1 MERLLLNLLASDSA
15 TIQEATKELKKVLQ
29 NPDSVPALCQ
39 LVVTS
44 SNPEVRQYATL
55 ILRRRYTKGKYWT
68 KLSIPVRTEFKKI
81 ILQALEHESANLV
94 RNSIAQLIGVIVKHE
109 LPTNSWPEIIHYVQ
123 QLITNER
130 LENKELGLY
139 TLSIMTDVTP
149 DAYSS
154 HARSLVML
162 LAQTLSSLQNLGNP
176 AAFYILETLRHLI
189 PVAKHDETTL
199 HTYTTMMPLIMT
211 TIQTFTEAEHNDFA
225 VQSFE
230 LLDELCEMNMI
241 VVITPHV
248 KSLVHMCLTIIANK
262 SINELLKIKVI
273 SFIGWLARL
282 KKKALVKHKL
292 VESIVDM
299 LFAVMMSKPE
309 EDDDCSNTN
318 NGNTVL
324 TSITQTLDLLAMH
337 LPPEKLIPHL
347 LRHIEPGLRSTDDY
361 VKKTSYVVIAVLAE
375 GCAEYIRSNYLE
387 FFLRCICEGISYPS
401 PVVRNA
407 ALYALGQYSEHLQ
420 PEISQYSSEL
430 LPVLFEYLGQICS
443 YIKQEKKEPH
453 AVGRMFYAL
462 EMFCENLNEK
472 ILPYLPKLMERL
484 FDILNADTSPH
495 VKELTLSAVGAAACA
510 SEEHMLPYF
519 ETIINILNN
528 YLTTEP
534 SEKNMCLQIQAVD
547 TLGVVA
553 RSIGEKHFAPLAA
566 TSLDLGIKLLRNTVD
581 PDLRKSLYGLFAAIS
596 TIMKKEMAVT
606 LPEIVEYMI
615 MSIRSADGILMHFK
629 DDETNALTVYDDL
642 SDTENEREDEEED
655 IECTDN
661 EDDDEEVEGYTVENA
676 YMEEKEE
683 SVMALKEIAEHTEE
697 AFMPYL
703 ERSFEEIFKLI
714 NYPQEDIRKAS
725 IEALLQFCI
734 NLSKINTDEGKK
746 ALLKALS
753 MFIPKLSELIRLDEE
768 PTVAIC
774 GLEAY
779 QTLLRQVKSDVIAG
793 IGHKEA
799 IVNCVMDVM
808 KDKTACQDQ
817 EEIEGIDIE
826 AEQDGLLIECAGTV
840 FSHLGRVL
848 SAEDFALY
856 FQTMLP
862 FFLKRLKMDN
872 SEAQRSFAVGTISE
886 CLSGLKHMTAAFVSQ
901 LLPTFLQTGAQDPCS
916 EVRSNCFFGIGE
928 LALYG
933 KEAVYPHYPNILQTL
948 SCAIAK
954 ETDAAARD
962 NVVGAIARLIITNYS
977 NLPLE
982 QVFPVFVEQLPL
994 KADFLEHKAV
1004 FQSILTLYQA
1014 GVTLLQSYIHTLLK
1028 VAVIILH
1035 EEKALDVE
1043 TQNLVM
1049 EFIKSVQRDFV
1060 NDWNALFTELP
1071 PEVVTNIQRIFS

>member
-1 MERLLLNLLASDSA
+1 MESLLLNLLVSDSA
-15 TIQEATKELKKVLQ
+15 TIQEATKELKRVLQ
-29 NPDSVPALCQ
+29 TPESVPVLCQ
-39 LVVTS
+39 LIVTS
-44 SNPEVRQYATL
+44 ASPEVRQYATL

-68 KLSIPVRTEFKKI
+68 KLSIPIRTEFKKI
-81 ILQALEHESANLV
+81 LLQALEHESENFV
-94 RNSIAQLIGVIVKHE
+94 RNNIAQLIGVIVKHE

-123 QLITNER
+123 RLITNER
-130 LENKELGLY
+130 LEDKELGLY
-139 TLSIMTDVTP
+139 ALSIMTDVTP
-149 DAYSS
+149 DAYTS

-162 LAQTLSSLQNLGNP
+162 LAQTLSSLQSLGNP
-176 AAFYILETLRHLI
+176 AAFYILNTLRHLI
-189 PVAKHDETTL
+189 PVAKHDETTV
-199 HTYTTMMPLIMT
+199 HTYATMMPLVMATVQALTEIDHD
-211 TIQTFTEAEHNDFA
+211 TFAI
-225 VQSFE
+225 QSFD
-230 LLDELCEMNMI
+230 LLDELCENMI

-248 KSLVHMCLTIIANK
+248 KPLVHMCLTIIANK
-262 SINELLKIKVI
+262 RIDEVLKVRVI

-292 VESIVDM
+292 VEPIVDM
-299 LFAVMMSKPE
+299 LFAVMTSKP
-309 EDDDCSNTN
+309 DDDDDYSNTDN
-318 NGNTVL
+318 ENTVL
-324 TSITQTLDLLAMH
+324 TSATQTLDLLAMH

-347 LRHIEPGLRSTDDY
+347 LRHIEPGLRHTDDY
-361 VKKTSYVVIAVLAE
+361 VKKTSYVAIAVLAE

-430 LPVLFEYLGQICS
+430 LPVLFEYLGQVCT

-462 EMFCENLNEK
+462 EMFCENLHER

-495 VKELTLSAVGAAACA
+495 VKELTLSAIGAAACA
-510 SEEHMLPYF
+510 SKEHMLPYF

-534 SEKNMCLQIQAVD
+534 SEENMCLQVQAVD
-547 TLGVVA
+547 TLGVIA

-566 TSLDLGIKLLRNTVD
+566 TSLDLGIKLLRNTID

-596 TIMKKEMAVT
+596 TVMKKEMAVT
-606 LPEIVEYMI
+606 LPEIVKHMI
-615 MSIRSADGILMHFK
+615 MSIQSADGILMHFK
-629 DDETNALTVYDDL
+629 DDEANALTVYDDL
-642 SDTENEREDEEED
+642 SDTENEEEED

-661 EDDDEEVEGYTVENA
+661 EDDNDEEIDGYSVENA

-683 SVMALKEIAEHTEE
+683 SVMALKEIAEYTEE

-703 ERSFEEIFKLI
+703 EKSFEEIFKLI

-734 NLSKINTDEGKK
+734 NFSKINTDEGKE

-779 QTLLRQVKSDVIAG
+779 QELLREVKSDVIVG
-793 IGHKEA
+793 TGHKEA

-808 KDKTACQDQ
+808 KGKTACQDQ
-817 EEIEGIDIE
+817 EEVEGIDTE
-826 AEQDGLLIECAGTV
+826 AEQDELLIECAGTV
-840 FSHLGRVL
+840 FSSLGRVL
-848 SAEDFALY
+848 SAEDFAHY

-862 FFLKRLKMDN
+862 FFIKRLKMDN
-872 SEAQRSFAVGTISE
+872 SEGQRSFAVGTIAE
-886 CLSGLKHMTAAFVSQ
+886 CLPGLKHMTGMFVAQ
-901 LLPTFLQTGAQDPCS
+901 LLPAFLQTGNQDPCS

-928 LALYG
+928 LAFYG
-933 KEAVYPHYPNILQTL
+933 KEVVYPHYPNILQTL

-994 KADFLEHKAV
+994 KADFQEHKAV
-1004 FQSILTLYQA
+1004 FKSILTLYQA

-1035 EEKALDVE
+1035 EEKTVDVE

-1049 EFIKSVQRDFV
+1049 EFIKSAQRDFV
-1060 NDWNALFTELP
+1060 NDWNALFSELP

>member
-1 MERLLLNLLASDSA
+1 MEQLLLKLLVPDNA
-15 TIQEATKELKKVLQ
+15 TIQEATAELKKALQ

-39 LVVTS
+39 LIMTS
-44 SNPEVRQYATL
+44 TNPQIRQYAAL
-55 ILRRRYTKGKYWT
+55 VLRRRYSKGKNWT
-68 KLSIPVRTEFKKI
+68 KLSVPIRTEFKKI
-81 ILQALEHESANLV
+81 ILQALERESVTFV

-123 QLITNER
+123 QLIVNEGM
-130 LENKELGLY
+130 ENKELGLY
-139 TLSIMTDVTP
+139 TLAIMTDITP
-149 DAYSS
+149 DAYAS

-176 AAFYILETLRHLI
+176 AAFYILSTLRHLI
-189 PVAKHDETTL
+189 PIAKHDDTAVN
-199 HTYTTMMPLIMT
+199 TYTRMMPLIMN
-211 TIQTFTEAEHNDFA
+211 TIQALTEASHDTLAN
-225 VQSFE
+225 QSFE
-230 LLDELCEMNMI
+230 LLDELCENMI

-248 KSLVHMCLTIIANK
+248 KPLVHMCLTIIAKK
-262 SINELLKIKVI
+262 SIDDLLKVRVVT
-273 SFIGWLARL
+273 FIGWLARI

-292 VESIVDM
+292 VEPIVDM
-299 LFAVMMSKPE
+299 LFVVMMIRPD
-309 EDDDCSNTN
+309 EDDDSSTENEN
-318 NGNTVL
+318 SIL
-324 TSITQTLDLLAMH
+324 TSATQTLDLLAMH

-347 LRHIEPGLRSTDDY
+347 LRHIEPGLQSTDVY
-361 VKKTSYVVIAVLAE
+361 VKKTSYVAIAVLAE

-387 FFLRCICEGISYPS
+387 FFLRCICQGITDSS
-401 PVVRNA
+401 SIVRNA

-430 LPVLFEYLGQICS
+430 LPVLFEYLGQVCS

-462 EMFCENLNEK
+462 EMFCENLHGR

-495 VKELTLSAVGAAACA
+495 VKELTLSAIGAAACA
-510 SEEHMLPYF
+510 SKEHLLPYF

-534 SEKNMCLQIQAVD
+534 NEENMCLKVQAID
-547 TLGVVA
+547 TLGVIA
-553 RSIGEKHFAPLAA
+553 RSIGNEHFAPLAA
-566 TSLDLGIKLLRNTVD
+566 TSLDLGIKLLRNTDD

-596 TIMKKEMAVT
+596 TIMKKDMAAT

-615 MSIRSADGILMHFK
+615 MSIRSADGILMHYK
-629 DDETNALTVYDDL
+629 DDEANALTVYDDL
-642 SDTENEREDEEED
+642 SDTENEQEEEEED
-655 IECTDN
+655 IEYTDN
-661 EDDDEEVEGYTVENA
+661 EEENDEDIEGYSVENA

-683 SVMALKEIAEHTEE
+683 SVLALKEIAEYTEE

-753 MFIPKLSELIRLDEE
+753 MFVPKLSELIRLDEE

-779 QTLLRQVKSDVIAG
+779 EELLMEVKSDVLIG
-793 IGHKEA
+793 IGHREA

-808 KDKTACQDQ
+808 KGKTACQDQ
-817 EEIEGIDIE
+817 EEVEDVDTE
-826 AEQDGLLIECAGTV
+826 AEQDELLIECAGTV
-840 FSHLGRVL
+840 FSSLGKTL
-848 SAEDFALY
+848 SPEDFALH
-856 FQTMLP
+856 FLTMLP
-862 FFLKRLKMDN
+862 FFIKRLKMDH
-872 SEAQRSFAVGTISE
+872 SEAQRSFAVGTIAE
-886 CLSGLKHMTAAFVSQ
+886 CFPGLKHMSAAFVSQ
-901 LLPTFLQTGAQDPCS
+901 LLPTFLQTGTQDPCN

-928 LALYG
+928 LAFYA
-933 KEAVYPHYPNILQTL
+933 KEAVYPHYPQILQTL

-994 KADFLEHKAV
+994 KADFQEHKAV
-1004 FQSILTLYQA
+1004 FKSILTLYQA

-1028 VAVIILH
+1028 VAVVILH
-1035 EEKALDVE
+1035 EEKTADDE
-1043 TQNLVM
+1043 TRNLVM
-1049 EFIKSVQRDFV
+1049 EFIKSAQRDFV

-1071 PEVVTNIQRIFS
+1071 PEVVANIQRIFS